1 LSRLF
6 AKKYCT
12 NIFPKS
18 CAILLLDIFNFLCYN
33 KVQNKREVKNM
44 KTIAMV
50 LLTAILIVEWVLSME
65 KDNAGRM
72 FLNFSKVM
80 LLIEIF
86 KYFSEN
92 P

>member
-1 LSRLF
+1 
-6 AKKYCT
+6 
-12 NIFPKS
+12 
-18 CAILLLDIFNFLCYN
+18 
-33 KVQNKREVKNM
+33 M

-65 KDNAGRM
+65 KDNVGRTL
-72 FLNFSKVM
+72 LNFSKVM

-86 KYFSEN
+86 KNFSET

>member
-1 LSRLF
+1 
-6 AKKYCT
+6 
-12 NIFPKS
+12 
-18 CAILLLDIFNFLCYN
+18 
-33 KVQNKREVKNM
+33 M

-65 KDNAGRM
+65 KDNAGRAL
-72 FLNFSKVM
+72 LNFSKVM

-86 KYFSEN
+86 KYFSET

>member
-1 LSRLF
+1 
-6 AKKYCT
+6 
-12 NIFPKS
+12 
-18 CAILLLDIFNFLCYN
+18 
-33 KVQNKREVKNM
+33 M

-92 P
+92 PWQIKQGVL

>member
-1 LSRLF
+1 LSKLF

-12 NIFPKS
+12 NIFPKP
-18 CAILLLDIFNFLCYN
+18 CAILLLDFFNFLCYN

-44 KTIAMV
+44 KTIVMV
-50 LLTAILIVEWVLSME
+50 LLMGILVTEFVLSIE
-65 KDNAGRM
+65 KDNVGRTL
-72 FLNFSKVM
+72 LNFSKVM

-86 KYFSEN
+86 KKFSET

>member
-1 LSRLF
+1 
-6 AKKYCT
+6 
-12 NIFPKS
+12 
-18 CAILLLDIFNFLCYN
+18 
-33 KVQNKREVKNM
+33 M

-65 KDNAGRM
+65 KDNMGRM

-86 KYFSEN
+86 KYFSET